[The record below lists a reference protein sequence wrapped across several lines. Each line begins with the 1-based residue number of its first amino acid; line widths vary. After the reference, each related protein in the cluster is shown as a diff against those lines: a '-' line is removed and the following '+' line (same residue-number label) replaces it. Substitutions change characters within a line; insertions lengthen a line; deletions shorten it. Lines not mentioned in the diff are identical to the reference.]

1 VGAVRPKRRPEDRS
15 SFLPAV
21 TPMLVPIALVYV
33 AAMALGQAV
42 FGLLRLASPAWW
54 GAVEERQA

>member
-1 VGAVRPKRRPEDRS
+1 
-15 SFLPAV
+15 
-21 TPMLVPIALVYV
+21 MLVPIALVYV